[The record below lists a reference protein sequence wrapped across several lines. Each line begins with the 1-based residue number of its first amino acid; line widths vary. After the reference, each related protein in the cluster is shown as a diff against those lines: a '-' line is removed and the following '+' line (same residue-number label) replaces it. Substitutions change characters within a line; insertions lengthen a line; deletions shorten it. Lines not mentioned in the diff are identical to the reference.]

1 MSTETRPICQYAMA
15 TLKKNSTRLL
25 ITMCIGLALAMY
37 GIYVT
42 NRGHSNPHYMPTISV
57 AGHWLYN
64 MFGQKILYPSNI
76 LKPCTKNTFTQTVPH
91 FLMRALIKP
100 IVHYSGLVN
109 GLINIVQI
117 VLLKVYCSNMM
128 ATNAIIALS
137 ATGWLISMVCLFGA
151 FATCKLMCI
160 SCLGIQHKVI
170 IYLAWRRRAIIQN
183 MFCPPLKSGSTNN
196 TGAGVAGSNSIR
208 TRRANGACS

>member
-1 MSTETRPICQYAMA
+1 M
-15 TLKKNSTRLL
+15 
-25 ITMCIGLALAMY
+25 
-37 GIYVT
+37 T
-42 NRGHSNPHYMPTISV
+42 NRGHSNPHFMPTISV

-64 MFGQKILYPSNI
+64 MFGQKILHPTSI
-76 LKPCTKNTFTQTVPH
+76 LKPCAKSTFKQTVPH

-100 IVHYSGLVN
+100 VVHYSGLVN
-109 GLINIVQI
+109 GLINIMQI
-117 VLLKVYCSNMM
+117 ILLKLYCSNLM

-160 SCLGIQHKVI
+160 SCLGIQHKII

-183 MFCPPLKSGSTNN
+183 MFCPPINGSGGTSVGRDNASSDSKGVCN
-196 TGAGVAGSNSIR
+196 MGAAKNSSV
-208 TRRANGACS
+208 TRRSVR